1 MAKLSEGMERL
12 GGEEIGRERS
22 IKKVALASSIGATIE
37 WYDFF
42 IYGTAAGLV
51 FNQLFFPNFDPLVGT
66 LAAYATFAAG
76 FVARPVGGVIF
87 GHFGDRIG
95 RKTMLILTLLIMGV
109 ATFLIGLLPTY
120 ESIGIWA
127 PILLL
132 TLRLLQGIG
141 LGGEY
146 GGAVLMAVE
155 HAPRDGRGYYGSWP
169 QMGVPAGLLLGTAAF
184 ALLSLLPD
192 EQFYSWGWRVA
203 FLASAIFVVVGTYI
217 RLRIM
222 ESPAFTQVREAQD
235 EAQIPFVELVR
246 TQPKEV
252 ILGMGMRFAEGV
264 AFNVYGVFIISYIA
278 GELGLPRITAL
289 LGVTTAAAVAC
300 VFIPIYGALSD
311 RIGRRPVF
319 ASGAAFFGLFAL
331 PSFLLINTAQT
342 VWIIVGLVI
351 AFGVIYPA
359 MYGPLAAFWSEM
371 FDTRVRYSGV
381 SFVYQFSGIFASGL
395 TPLIATSLL
404 AEAGGEP
411 WLVAAYMV
419 VVALI
424 SIAAAYFLKETF
436 RKDITPT
443 AANAQK
449 ESGPLA
455 EPGS

>member
-1 MAKLSEGMERL
+1 
-12 GGEEIGRERS
+12 
-22 IKKVALASSIGATIE
+22 
-37 WYDFF
+37 
-42 IYGTAAGLV
+42 
-51 FNQLFFPNFDPLVGT
+51 
-66 LAAYATFAAG
+66 
-76 FVARPVGGVIF
+76 
-87 GHFGDRIG
+87 
-95 RKTMLILTLLIMGV
+95 
-109 ATFLIGLLPTY
+109 
-120 ESIGIWA
+120 
-127 PILLL
+127 
-132 TLRLLQGIG
+132 
-141 LGGEY
+141 
-146 GGAVLMAVE
+146 
-155 HAPRDGRGYYGSWP
+155 
-169 QMGVPAGLLLGTAAF
+169 
-184 ALLSLLPD
+184 
-192 EQFYSWGWRVA
+192 
-203 FLASAIFVVVGTYI
+203 
-217 RLRIM
+217 
-222 ESPAFTQVREAQD
+222 
-235 EAQIPFVELVR
+235 
-246 TQPKEV
+246 
-252 ILGMGMRFAEGV
+252 
-264 AFNVYGVFIISYIA
+264 
-278 GELGLPRITAL
+278 
-289 LGVTTAAAVAC
+289 
-300 VFIPIYGALSD
+300 
-311 RIGRRPVF
+311 VF